1 MHPEKLEGTTVTR
14 HGTDECEVYFSKYT
28 NNNRVAIVLQDK
40 ETGEPYATASV
51 NVVHADLKP
60 DEVAIKDYSEGEGM
74 LNDLVAAGIVED
86 TGKTV
91 PSGYVDIPIARLLKK
106 PSWLKT

>member
-14 HGTDECEVYFSKYT
+14 NGTECDVYFSKYT
-28 NNNRVAIVLQDK
+28 NNNRVAIVLQEK

-51 NVVHADLKP
+51 NLP
-60 DEVAIKDYSEGEGM
+60 DTNLDVDQVAIKDYSENEGM

-86 TGKTV
+86 TGMTV
-91 PSGYVDIPIARLLKK
+91 PSGYVDIPIATLLKK
-106 PSWLKT
+106 PSWLK